1 MNFFEIRPLWG
12 AKAKSRLVNLNG
24 FFDYKPI
31 HYFFTIAC
39 G

>member
-1 MNFFEIRPLWG
+1 MKCFKINPLSG

-31 HYFFTIAC
+31 HYFFTIA